1 MFALVYPK
9 PDHVP
14 ATYTILNFA
23 RRDARAP

>member
-14 ATYTILNFA
+14 ASLREPQRSA
-23 RRDARAP
+23 RDARAP